1 MNSILNT
8 MNESLVNGN
17 SVSLSRTM
25 AKHIKVAGQNEAG
38 EIPSELNF
46 ADLVR
51 KGMNEANKDQIESS
65 NMFVQMITEPDSL
78 EAHDVSIAM
87 AKANM
92 SLQMTKSIVDGAV
105 QAYKDI
111 INMR

>member
-1 MNSILNT
+1 MSSILNSLNENMAMGNTVT
-8 MNESLVNGN
+8 MNRTD
-17 SVSLSRTM
+17 SRHM
-25 AKHIKVAGQNEAG
+25 KVVGHNAPE
-38 EIPSELNF
+38 EIPQDSSF

-51 KGMNEANKDQIESS
+51 NGLNAANQAQMDSS
-65 NMFVQMITEPDSL
+65 DMFVKMITEPDSV
-78 EAHDVSIAM
+78 EVHDVSIAM

-92 SLQMTKSIVDGAV
+92 SLQITKSVVDGAV

>member
-1 MNSILNT
+1 MGLLNGLTENLVSGNHVAMKTTSDLHMKAVKNSDP
-8 MNESLVNGN
+8 
-17 SVSLSRTM
+17 
-25 AKHIKVAGQNEAG
+25 K
-38 EIPSELNF
+38 EIPAESAF

-51 KGMNEANKDQIESS
+51 KGMNAANADQMESQEL
-65 NMFVQMITEPDSL
+65 FVKMITEPDSV
-78 EAHDVSIAM
+78 EVHDVTIAM

-105 QAYKDI
+105 KAYKDI

>member
-1 MNSILNT
+1 MNVLKTLSESMVTGNHVA
-8 MNESLVNGN
+8 MNRT
-17 SVSLSRTM
+17 VSRHLQVRGENDP
-25 AKHIKVAGQNEAG
+25 A
-38 EIPSELNF
+38 EIPSEASF

-51 KGMNEANKDQIESS
+51 KGMNAANDAQMDSQEI
-65 NMFVQMITEPDSL
+65 FTQMITSPNSV

-92 SLQMTKSIVDGAV
+92 TLQMTKSIVDGAV
-105 QAYKDI
+105 KAYKDI

>member
-1 MNSILNT
+1 MSLLNILN
-8 MNESLVNGN
+8 ESAVSGN
-17 SVSLSRTM
+17 FVGMKTTNSLHMKAVKNSDPR
-25 AKHIKVAGQNEAG
+25 
-38 EIPSELNF
+38 EIPAESAF
-46 ADLVR
+46 ADLVK
-51 KGMNEANKDQIESS
+51 KGLNAANQDQLDSQEI
-65 NMFVQMITEPDSL
+65 FVKMITEPDSV

-92 SLQMTKSIVDGAV
+92 SLQMTKSIVDKAV

>member
-1 MNSILNT
+1 MNTILNLL
-8 MNESLVNGN
+8 NESQAMGSSIVM
-17 SVSLSRTM
+17 SRTDARHM
-25 AKHIKVAGQNEAG
+25 KVVGQNAPD
-38 EIPSELNF
+38 EIPEASTF

-51 KGMNEANKDQIESS
+51 KGLNAANEDQLNS
-65 NMFVQMITEPDSL
+65 NEMFVKMITEPDSV
-78 EAHDVSIAM
+78 EVHDVSIAM

-92 SLQMTKSIVDGAV
+92 SLQITKSVVDGAV

>member
-1 MNSILNT
+1 MSLLNT
-8 MNESLVNGN
+8 LSETAVSGNNVAMKTTNSLHMKAAKN
-17 SVSLSRTM
+17 SDPKEVPADS
-25 AKHIKVAGQNEAG
+25 A
-38 EIPSELNF
+38 F

-51 KGMNEANKDQIESS
+51 KGLNSANQSQLDSQEI
-65 NMFVQMITEPDSL
+65 FVKMITEPDSV
-78 EAHDVSIAM
+78 EAHDVTIAM

>member
-1 MNSILNT
+1 MSSLLNT
-8 MNESLVNGN
+8 LNESLATGN
-17 SVSLSRTM
+17 NVIMNRTNPRHM
-25 AKHIKVAGQNEAG
+25 KVLGQNDPA
-38 EIPSELNF
+38 EIPDEATFS
-46 ADLVR
+46 DLVR
-51 KGMNEANKDQIESS
+51 KGLNAANQDQVDSS
-65 NMFVQMITEPDSL
+65 NMFVKMITEPDSV
-78 EAHDVSIAM
+78 EVHDVSISM

>member
-1 MNSILNT
+1 MGLLNALNENLASGNHVAMKTISDLHMKAVKNSD
-8 MNESLVNGN
+8 S
-17 SVSLSRTM
+17 
-25 AKHIKVAGQNEAG
+25 K
-38 EIPSELNF
+38 EIPAESAF

-51 KGMNEANKDQIESS
+51 KGMNAANADQMESQEL
-65 NMFVQMITEPDSL
+65 FVKMITEPDSV
-78 EAHDVSIAM
+78 EVHDVSIAM

-105 QAYKDI
+105 KAYKDI

>member
-1 MNSILNT
+1 MSLLNT
-8 MNESLVNGN
+8 INESMVKGN
-17 SVSLSRTM
+17 FVGMETNNKLHLKA
-25 AKHIKVAGQNEAG
+25 AKTSDPAEV
-38 EIPSELNF
+38 PSDSSF

-51 KGMNEANKDQIESS
+51 KGIASVNADQINSQDL
-65 NMFVQMITEPDSL
+65 FVKMITEPDSV
-78 EAHDVSIAM
+78 EVHDVTIAM

-111 INMR
+111 LNMR

>member
-1 MNSILNT
+1 MSTILNLLNETQAMGNSIV
-8 MNESLVNGN
+8 MN
-17 SVSLSRTM
+17 RTDAGHM
-25 AKHIKVAGQNEAG
+25 KVIGQNAPD
-38 EIPSELNF
+38 EIPEASTF
-46 ADLVR
+46 SDLVR
-51 KGMNEANKDQIESS
+51 QGLNAANQDQLDS
-65 NMFVQMITEPDSL
+65 TELFTKMVTQPDSV
-78 EAHDVSIAM
+78 EVHDVSIAM

>member
-8 MNESLVNGN
+8 LNESLVNGN
-17 SVSLSRTM
+17 SVSMSRTM
-25 AKHIKVAGQNEAG
+25 ANHMKVSKQNDG
-38 EIPSELNF
+38 KEIPAEVNF

-51 KGMNEANKDQIESS
+51 KGMNEANQDQIESS

-87 AKANM
+87 AKAKM

-111 INMR
+111 IAMR

>member
-1 MNSILNT
+1 MSSILNT
-8 MNESLVNGN
+8 INESMATGN
-17 SVSLSRTM
+17 HITMNRTDARHMKLS
-25 AKHIKVAGQNEAG
+25 GQSDPG
-38 EIPSELNF
+38 EIPEDSTF
-46 ADLVR
+46 SDLIR
-51 KGMNEANKDQIESS
+51 KGLNAANQDQINSS
-65 NMFVQMITEPDSL
+65 NMFVKMITEPDSV

>member
-1 MNSILNT
+1 MSLLNT
-8 MNESLVNGN
+8 INENMALGN
-17 SVSLSRTM
+17 FVSMKTNDPLHMKTVKNSDP
-25 AKHIKVAGQNEAG
+25 Q
-38 EIPSELNF
+38 EIPSESSF

-51 KGMNEANKDQIESS
+51 KGLSEANQDQIESS
-65 NMFVQMITEPDSL
+65 NLFVKMITEPDSV
-78 EAHDVSIAM
+78 EVHDVTIAM

-105 QAYKDI
+105 KAYQSI